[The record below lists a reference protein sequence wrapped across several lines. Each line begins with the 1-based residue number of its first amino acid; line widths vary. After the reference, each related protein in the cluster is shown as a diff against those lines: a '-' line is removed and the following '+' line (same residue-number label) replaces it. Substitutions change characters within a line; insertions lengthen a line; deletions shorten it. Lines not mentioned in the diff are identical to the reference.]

1 MENSDAYTAVS
12 HGFPFFF
19 FFSELD
25 NKYFF
30 PSVFSPVVKKK
41 MIFIGFMG
49 GLVIH
54 QPFRA
59 TTTSKHCIYKL

>member
-41 MIFIGFMG
+41 DDFYRVYG
-49 GLVIH
+49 
-54 QPFRA
+54 RA
-59 TTTSKHCIYKL
+59 CDSSALQSHNHL